1 MGKRVI
7 IVKGTSLALQ
17 REKVERIEDVKRK
30 CSMRPVKG
38 SGKPRLLQKLLAR
51 MESTRTLAEHNVE
64 AMNATRINDCEVIYE
79 VRRKR
84 ARASMMAQGD
94 LQAELVEGGIIEE
107 RPVPFLHE
115 ELIS

>member
-1 MGKRVI
+1 
-7 IVKGTSLALQ
+7 
-17 REKVERIEDVKRK
+17 
-30 CSMRPVKG
+30 
-38 SGKPRLLQKLLAR
+38 